1 MNHEPL
7 PAQGPV
13 DVNVRGWQ
21 PIETAPSDTLVVVG
35 WLDAEDEENPE
46 RHDFD
51 YKEDGVWVKHED
63 LYQEFCCVAPPGSR
77 GPKEIVLRRV
87 RRWLLL
93 ALTSNV
99 ELSGHQRPARK
110 DEK

>member
-77 GPKEIVLRRV
+77 GPKEIAPYTH
-87 RRWLLL
+87 WLVVPPLQ
-93 ALTSNV
+93 TPNV
-99 ELSGHQRPARK
+99 K
-110 DEK
+110 